1 MLVLSGLGSAT
12 DRERAD
18 MSLFQRAHDIVAAKA
33 DKALDAAEKPD
44 EMLDYSYNQMLEQ
57 ITRIRRALVDIA
69 ASRKQIELQETQLQ
83 HSIDHL
89 NDQAKTALAQGREDL
104 AREALSRKGA
114 AQAQIDGLEPQHQQ
128 LTEEEQKL
136 EQGLAQLQQRVNNFR
151 SQKEVL
157 KAQYTAASAMNSVNE
172 DAAGIST
179 SVSDS
184 GAALER
190 AQDKISTMQARAGAL
205 DELLQSGVLEDVGG
219 GGDDIQKE
227 LARPL
232 FDAGREEV
240 HDLGDAGGADLRSA
254 GSRVDPTEIRLAVEL
269 RQRVEERPGGRVG
282 GEGSRDVLGQIGAL
296 GTFRRQ
302 LDAYFVAGCHGQTAH
317 PRRAQGERPSGF
329 AGRERHPDPG
339 AVDGAVYMV
348 HGLGAPR
355 LVGVERNHDNR
366 ATVSAVS
373 DQGTEP
379 LSSHV
384 PHRGTTRAARGTEP
398 LAIAWRRLDK
408 CSFQVSLHRRRLS

>member
-1 MLVLSGLGSAT
+1 MLVLSGLVSAT

-89 NDQAKTALAQGREDL
+89 NDQAKAALAQGREDL

-114 AQAQIDGLEPQHQQ
+114 AQGQIDGLEPQHQQ

-227 LARPL
+227 L
-232 FDAGREEV
+232 DEV
-240 HDLGDAGGADLRSA
+240 
-254 GSRVDPTEIRLAVEL
+254 T
-269 RQRVEERPGGRVG
+269 
-282 GEGSRDVLGQIGAL
+282 
-296 GTFRRQ
+296 
-302 LDAYFVAGCHGQTAH
+302 
-317 PRRAQGERPSGF
+317 
-329 AGRERHPDPG
+329 
-339 AVDGAVYMV
+339 
-348 HGLGAPR
+348 
-355 LVGVERNHDNR
+355 
-366 ATVSAVS
+366 
-373 DQGTEP
+373 
-379 LSSHV
+379 SSHDV
-384 PHRGTTRAARGTEP
+384 DNELAALKAQLGPGTTPPPALPAG
-398 LAIAWRRLDK
+398 
-408 CSFQVSLHRRRLS
+408 